1 MIAIRYVK
9 IFMVLSVGVWGL
21 IGTFGNLA
29 GLSDVYNEV
38 LKVTSMAAIPED
50 FGPPWRTGNPVI
62 VWLGVLFIVLGKV
75 AALVGGGY
83 GGAVMLKHVSAPA
96 EQFSKAK
103 TWAVAGCGLAF
114 GLMFFSF
121 TVMGESAFF
130 MFYDAVHAGAA
141 ALAFRFAGS
150 FALIALF
157 VAQPEPA

>member
-9 IFMVLSVGVWGL
+9 IFMVLAVGIWGL

-83 GGAVMLKHVSAPA
+83 GGAVMLKHVNAPV
-96 EQFSKAK
+96 EQFNKAK

-130 MFYDAVHAGAA
+130 MFYDPVHAGAA
-141 ALAFRFAGS
+141 ALAFRFSGS
-150 FALIALF
+150 FALVALF